1 MIRIFLAM
9 LLIGWG
15 SATFATGFISFQSPS
30 GNIHCMF
37 EDDGDV
43 DVRCDRI
50 NFQNAPPAPADCDL
64 DWGHAY
70 AVGTTGHGFGVCAGD
85 TVATGNSFV
94 LEYGKSISVSNIFCH
109 SVATGITCQNQSGG
123 GFSISKTKHETY

>member
-1 MIRIFLAM
+1 MIRIFLTM

-15 SATFATGFISFQSPS
+15 SAALATGFISFQSPS

-37 EDDGDV
+37 EDDGGV

-64 DWGHAY
+64 DWGHGF
-70 AVGTTGHGFGVCAGD
+70 AVGATGRGAAICAGD

-94 LEYGKSISVSNIFCH
+94 LEYGNSITVGSITCLSEAN
-109 SVATGITCQNQSGG
+109 GMTCQNDDGG
-123 GFSISKTKHETY
+123 GFTISRSQQDTY